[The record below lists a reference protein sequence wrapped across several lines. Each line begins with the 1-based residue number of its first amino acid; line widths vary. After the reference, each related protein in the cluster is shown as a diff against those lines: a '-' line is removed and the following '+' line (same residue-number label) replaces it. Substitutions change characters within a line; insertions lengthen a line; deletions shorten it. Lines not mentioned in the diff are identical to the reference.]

1 MNLGYACINM
11 TLSSQKPKVTTNRS
25 MIKKTFKEKGISYA
39 GELGMLNAADLGRI
53 LKWNV
58 QNNIKC
64 FRLSSEFFP
73 WASEYK
79 FEDLPQYL
87 RIKTLLAGAGHYAKS
102 NGLRLTSH
110 PGPFNVLV
118 SPHKHVVDN
127 TITDLRIHGEIFDM
141 LGLERSPYNKI
152 NIHCNGVYGDKQSA
166 MDRFC
171 KNFHRLPQSVK
182 SRLTVEND
190 DKASM
195 YSVQD
200 LYDGVYKVIGIPI
213 VFDYHHHRFC
223 PGELSEQEALELS
236 MTTWGDI
243 VPVVHYSESRSIEYK
258 DDKIRPQAHSD
269 YVYDY
274 IDTYGNEVDIM
285 VEAKAK
291 ERAVTRYKEIHGTC
305 SRNINDLFTK
315 EELVEQS
322 EGVIQYVV

>member
-11 TLSSQKPKVTTNRS
+11 TLSGQKPKVTTNRS
-25 MIKKTFKEKGISYA
+25 MIKKTFTEKGIDYA

-53 LKWNV
+53 LRWNV
-58 QNNIKC
+58 ENGIKV

-102 NGLRLTSH
+102 NGMRLTCH

-171 KNFHRLPQSVK
+171 KNFELLPESVQT
-182 SRLTVEND
+182 RLTVEND

-195 YSVQD
+195 YSVKD
-200 LYDGVYKVIGIPI
+200 LMYIHERIGIPI
-213 VFDYHHHRFC
+213 VFDYHHHKFC
-223 PGELSEQEALELS
+223 TGDLSEQEALELAIS
-236 MTTWGDI
+236 TWPDGI
-243 VPVVHYSESRSIEYK
+243 KPIVHYSESKALHEGDESLK
-258 DDKIRPQAHSD
+258 PQAHSD
-269 YVYDY
+269 YINDLP
-274 IDTYGNEVDIM
+274 DLYGNDVDVM

-291 ERAVTRYKEIHGTC
+291 ELSILPFIKSNKCEYSGLLSTSSYA
-305 SRNINDLFTK
+305 S
-315 EELVEQS
+315 
-322 EGVIQYVV
+322 

>member
-11 TLSSQKPKVTTNRS
+11 TLSGQKPKVTTNRS
-25 MIKKTFKEKGISYA
+25 MIKKTFKEKGLSYA
-39 GELGMLNAADLGRI
+39 GELGMLNAADLGKI
-53 LKWNV
+53 LRWNV
-58 QNNIKC
+58 ENNIKC

-87 RIKTLLAGAGHYAKS
+87 RIKTLLAGAGNYAKQ

-127 TITDLRIHGEIFDM
+127 TITDLRIHGEVFDM

-171 KNFHRLPQSVK
+171 KNFELLPESVRT
-182 SRLTVEND
+182 RLTIEND

-195 YSVQD
+195 YSVKD
-200 LYDGVYKVIGIPI
+200 LMYIHERIGIPI
-213 VFDYHHHRFC
+213 VFDYHHHLFNT
-223 PGELSEQEALELS
+223 GGLSEEQALELAVS
-236 MTTWGDI
+236 TWPDDI
-243 VPVVHYSESRSIEYK
+243 KPIVHYSESKMLHEGNETIK
-258 DDKIRPQAHSD
+258 PQAHSD
-269 YVYDY
+269 Y
-274 IDTYGNEVDIM
+274 INKIPSTYGFDVDIM

-291 ERAVTRYKEIHGTC
+291 ELAILPFIHNNKCEYSGLRST
-305 SRNINDLFTK
+305 S
-315 EELVEQS
+315 S
-322 EGVIQYVV
+322 YAS